1 MKNSKTIPK
10 TNSSTGSAMTQTTQQ
25 IANAAEIE
33 RRSAELATS
42 SSLEMGAHRPEDAVR
57 IAELLPTGTRVF
69 VNHLPRHSL
78 EVTLNSAIA
87 VNRAGLEP
95 VPHMAVRRIGSRA
108 DAETFLKRAVKEAGV
123 SKVLLLGGDLE
134 TPAGPYKD
142 AAALLAEGLLRD
154 AGIREVALAAY
165 PEGHPR
171 IANERLWSSLSEKIG
186 MARAQGIGT
195 FVVSQFTFAPSRIV
209 EMCGKLMR
217 LHPDVPVYVGLPG
230 PTSPAK
236 LIKFA
241 QVCGVSASLR
251 AMTAQGM
258 GAVRLFTN
266 TDPIDQLHAV
276 AQHLDGGATSNVVG
290 VHMFTFGGIEPTARW
305 LNKQIATA

>member
-1 MKNSKTIPK
+1 MPITI
-10 TNSSTGSAMTQTTQQ
+10 TNPTTSGAMTQTTQQ

-33 RRSAELATS
+33 RRSAELATC

-57 IAELLPTGTRVF
+57 IAELLPTGTRVY

-87 VNRAGLEP
+87 VSRAELEA
-95 VPHMAVRRIGSRA
+95 VPHRAVRRIGSRA
-108 DAETFLKRAVKEAGV
+108 EAKSFLERAVKEAGV

-134 TPAGPYKD
+134 APAGPYKD
-142 AAALLAEGLLRD
+142 AAALLGEGLLRD

-171 IANERLWSSLSEKIG
+171 IANDVLWSALSEKIG
-186 MARAQGIGT
+186 MARAQGIGPY
-195 FVVSQFTFAPSRIV
+195 VVSQFTFAPSRIID
-209 EMCGKLMR
+209 MCGKLAR

-266 TDPIDQLHAV
+266 TAPVDQLHAV

-290 VHMFTFGGIEPTARW
+290 IHMFTFGGIETAARW